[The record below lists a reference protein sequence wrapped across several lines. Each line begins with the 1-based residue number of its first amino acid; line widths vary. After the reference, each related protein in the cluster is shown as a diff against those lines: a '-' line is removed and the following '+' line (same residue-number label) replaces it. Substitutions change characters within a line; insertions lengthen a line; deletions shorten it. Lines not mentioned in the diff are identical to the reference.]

1 MSALPWFR
9 LYHRMIDDDK
19 LRLLAFEDR
28 WHFVAL
34 CCLKADGLLD
44 SASSSLRDRKIAV
57 KLGVQARELDEIG
70 RRLKEVGLVD
80 DDLLPIAWD
89 ELQYKSDNSTERVKK
104 FREKQGCN
112 DAKRF
117 RNVSVTAQEKDTDT
131 DTEFNTNVLKAKRIS
146 VIAAKPD
153 EISDNLWRDFK
164 KHKGKPFT
172 ETALKGFVREAG
184 LAGWTLEAALTET
197 IERGWQGF
205 KADWVKEKQNGNN
218 REQQKSTVDIGR
230 EVAARFERQANASP
244 SDGAS
249 NAMLGISSPS
259 RV

>member
-1 MSALPWFR
+1 
-9 LYHRMIDDDK
+9 MIDDDK

-44 SASSSLRDRKIAV
+44 GDAGSLRDRKIAV

-80 DDLLPIAWD
+80 DNLSPFAWYK
-89 ELQYKSDNSTERVKK
+89 LQYKSDNSTERVKK

-112 DAKRF
+112 DVDRY
-117 RNVSVTAQEKDTDT
+117 RNVSVTVQEKDTDT
-131 DTEFNTNVLKAKRIS
+131 DTEVNTNVLTAKRSS
-146 VIAAKPD
+146 VIAVKPD
-153 EISDNLWRDFK
+153 EISDSLWRDFK
-164 KHKGKPFT
+164 RHKGKPFT

-184 LAGWTLEAALTET
+184 LAGWTLEAAFTEA

-205 KADWVKEKQNGNN
+205 KADWVRDKQNGNN
-218 REQQKSTVDIGR
+218 RTQQKSTVDIGR
-230 EVAARFERQANASP
+230 EVAARFEHQANTSRG
-244 SDGAS
+244 DGVAD
-249 NAMLGISSPS
+249 AMLSLSPPG
-259 RV
+259 RI